1 MSYKDIITD
10 ENGDIEFLNGDLKV
24 NESDAQHVDHIITT
38 DKGQFRQFPLLGVGI
53 GRLLNGTP
61 NQIEVQQQI
70 RLNLESDGYNVRQIT
85 IDNTKGFDIDIDAER
100 KNV

>member
-10 ENGDIEFLNGDLKV
+10 ENGDIEFVNGDLKID
-24 NESDAQHVDHIITT
+24 ESDAQHVDHIVTA
-38 DKGQFRQFPLLGVGI
+38 DKGQFRQFPLVGVGI

-61 NQIEVQQQI
+61 NKIEVQQQI
-70 RLNLESDGYNVRQIT
+70 KVNLESDGYNVRQIT
-85 IDNTKGFDIDIDAER
+85 IDQTNGFDINIDAER